1 MPLYCPNCGTA
12 NEEFA
17 EYCASCGETLEKARI
32 KKEKSEP
39 QATQTE
45 SSVPKED
52 KKLYRSRTNK
62 MMTGLSAGMADYFDM
77 EVDLV
82 RILWIIAFAVSG
94 GAIFLVYLI
103 LALAT
108 PLEPETTAT

>member
-17 EYCASCGETLEKARI
+17 EYCASCGETLEQARI

-39 QATQTE
+39 QTTQTE
-45 SSVPKED
+45 SATVKE

-62 MMTGLSAGMADYFDM
+62 MITGLSAGMADYFDM

-82 RILWIIAFAVSG
+82 RILWLIAFAISG
-94 GAIFLVYLI
+94 GAIFLVYII

-108 PLEPETTAT
+108 PLEPEIATS